1 MLVLHT
7 FRVNPLS
14 ANPQN
19 GQTHLNKTNFLSV
32 FHHFAGL
39 ALNRLIELTRFS
51 RFFGL
56 IHASSVL
63 TMRVFSF
70 TRVSIRISEIWQI
83 GTISKFLLSMCLRSK
98 EFKVHA
104 QVKQMG
110 CSQV

>member
-14 ANPQN
+14 GNPQN
-19 GQTHLNKTNFLSV
+19 GQTHLNKTNFVSV

-56 IHASSVL
+56 IHASFGFNDACFFIHP
-63 TMRVFSF
+63 RFNANF
-70 TRVSIRISEIWQI
+70 
-83 GTISKFLLSMCLRSK
+83 
-98 EFKVHA
+98 
-104 QVKQMG
+104 
-110 CSQV
+110 